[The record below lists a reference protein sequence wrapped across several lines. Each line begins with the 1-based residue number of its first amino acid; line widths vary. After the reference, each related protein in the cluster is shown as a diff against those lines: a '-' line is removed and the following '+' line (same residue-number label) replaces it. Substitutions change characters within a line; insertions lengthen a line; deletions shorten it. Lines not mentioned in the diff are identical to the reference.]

1 MARAFSGLRVLD
13 LSRLL
18 PGPFCSLLL
27 ADLGADVIKI
37 EEPGRGDY
45 ARQTTPLVGEAGVGA
60 TFLLLNRNKRS
71 LSVDLKQEAGKA
83 VFRRL
88 VETADVVLESFRPGV
103 MDRLGL
109 GWESLRTLNP
119 RLVYCAISGYGQDGP
134 YRDVVGHDLNYM
146 GVAGALSVN
155 GPRRGPPLVP
165 GVQAADLGGGALFAA
180 FGIAA
185 ALHHRQESG
194 EGQFVD
200 VSMTDGVVSWL
211 TPYFALCF

>member
-83 VFRRL
+83 VFRDIHCERG
-88 VETADVVLESFRPGV
+88 GV
-103 MDRLGL
+103 
-109 GWESLRTLNP
+109 
-119 RLVYCAISGYGQDGP
+119 SGGGRVCDMKAPARRRRAGAWCSWCR
-134 YRDVVGHDLNYM
+134 RDVH
-146 GVAGALSVN
+146 SVDTTSLMAA
-155 GPRRGPPLVP
+155 R
-165 GVQAADLGGGALFAA
+165 AADWSTIFFPVA
-180 FGIAA
+180 
-185 ALHHRQESG
+185 
-194 EGQFVD
+194 
-200 VSMTDGVVSWL
+200 
-211 TPYFALCF
+211 